1 MKDLSKIQQVAE
13 RFVSVANQPLPEHF
27 DVELSIALTEY
38 QLRSDTPLNLDS
50 MLATDD
56 LYSFKHDLIG
66 IFNKDN
72 FVPRFATKG
81 E

>member
-27 DVELSIALTEY
+27 DVELSIALAEY